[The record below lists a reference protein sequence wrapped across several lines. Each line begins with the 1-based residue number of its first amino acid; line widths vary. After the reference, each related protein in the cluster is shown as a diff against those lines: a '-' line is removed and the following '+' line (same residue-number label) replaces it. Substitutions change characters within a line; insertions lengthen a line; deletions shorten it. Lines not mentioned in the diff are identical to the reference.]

1 MADTIKANALRKGMY
16 IRFNGEICSV
26 MTMLHMT
33 PGNLRALVQTKLRN
47 LSSGNQYEHRFRSED
62 QVERVYLDE
71 VEYEFLYQDGDD
83 FHFMNTKTFDQVH
96 LTRDTLGDKV
106 PYLTPNLRVTVV
118 MHEKHAVDVTL
129 PLNVDMKIVD
139 TAPEI
144 KGATAS
150 AQRKPAVTDT
160 GLTVQV
166 PSFIGP
172 GEVISVS
179 TEDGSYVGRAKE

>member
-1 MADTIKANALRKGMY
+1 MSDSIKASLLRKGMY

-26 MTMLHMT
+26 MTMVHMT

-47 LSSGNQYEHRFRSED
+47 LTTGNQYEHRFRSED
-62 QVERVYLDE
+62 QVERIYLDE
-71 VEYEFLYQDGDD
+71 VEFEFLYQDGDD
-83 FHFMNTKTFDQVH
+83 FHFMNTETFEQVH
-96 LTRDTLGDKV
+96 LNRDMLADKAHF
-106 PYLTPNLRVTVV
+106 LTPNLRVTIIL
-118 MHEKHAVDVTL
+118 HEKHARDVVL
-129 PLNVDMKIVD
+129 PLTVDMKVVD

-160 GLTVQV
+160 GMTIQV

-172 GEVISVS
+172 DEVVTVS